1 MILIGKNKPDYIGEL
16 SKTHVLLVLL
26 IGNKVTAMNFW
37 VQNKDFV
44 LLHSLIDVISLSLKL
59 WVCFMVVHQQDLQE
73 QEKLKQLRILVED
86 LVFLS
91 SSQIVQ
97 INIDIKIWL
106 RYLKD

>member
-44 LLHSLIDVISLSLKL
+44 LLHSLIDV
-59 WVCFMVVHQQDLQE
+59 
-73 QEKLKQLRILVED
+73 
-86 LVFLS
+86 
-91 SSQIVQ
+91 
-97 INIDIKIWL
+97 
-106 RYLKD
+106 